1 VHTVVEHPSSTL
13 GSAKVGTSFSCS
25 ISVPRELSHNL
36 ASKDQSSAGNSDCSK
51 KEELVLPTDSKHD
64 SAKFSED
71 SSQEVRKCSE
81 LRASDLAAPL
91 SDEQVQSTEGA
102 TLPSS
107 SWYADAS
114 SNWSYF

>member
-1 VHTVVEHPSSTL
+1 MLSLRGSKSTQYQVQWYNSRSQVQWCLSCAVLVPSTYSL
-13 GSAKVGTSFSCS
+13 GILWAYRQQTG
-25 ISVPRELSHNL
+25 
-36 ASKDQSSAGNSDCSK
+36 DGNSDCSK

-91 SDEQVQSTEGA
+91 SDEQLALLLIVR
-102 TLPSS
+102 TLGG
-107 SWYADAS
+107 
-114 SNWSYF
+114 

>member
-25 ISVPRELSHNL
+25 ISVPCELSHNL

-91 SDEQVQSTEGA
+91 SDEQVQS
-102 TLPSS
+102 LSKLQS
-107 SWYADAS
+107 
-114 SNWSYF
+114 